1 LRPEIIATLPSGWE
15 TRLVKLDEMNA
26 ALSPEDLLVVKLR
39 AGRQKIWSF
48 VAR

>member
-1 LRPEIIATLPSGWE
+1 
-15 TRLVKLDEMNA
+15 LVKLDETNA

-39 AGRQKIWSF
+39 RDGQEIWSF